1 MTNLVANVLKFIIA
15 VRIGFEET
23 AYNVSEEAGVKEV
36 CVRVFEPNEMRS
48 LSAEITAVIETVVGT
63 AGMY

>member
-1 MTNLVANVLKFIIA
+1 M
-15 VRIGFEET
+15 
-23 AYNVSEEAGVKEV
+23 
-36 CVRVFEPNEMRS
+36 RVFEPNEMRS